1 MLRVARSVAAFF
13 KIHADPL
20 VPVVRA
26 PGREAGGAAGGVGA
40 LLAIYPGEA
49 GAAPLTGRL
58 GRIATLVARPLHPA
72 VLARDARRAVA
83 FARVTADRT

>member
-1 MLRVARSVAAFF
+1 MRVARSVAAFF

-20 VPVVRA
+20 VLRA
-26 PGREAGGAAGGVGA
+26 PDREAGGAAGGVG
-40 LLAIYPGEA
+40 AIYPGEA

-58 GRIATLVARPLHPA
+58 GRIATLVARPLIPA
-72 VLARDARRAVA
+72 ELARGARRTVA